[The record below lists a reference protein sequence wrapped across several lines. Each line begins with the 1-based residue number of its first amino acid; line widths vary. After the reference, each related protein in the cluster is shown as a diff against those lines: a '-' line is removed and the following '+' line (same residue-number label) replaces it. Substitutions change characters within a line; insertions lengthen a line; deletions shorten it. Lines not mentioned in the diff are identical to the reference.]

1 MVELRDTLRTE
12 TEQMLDI
19 SARTI
24 ATLHARG
31 KIRAAEDQVG
41 AAKTEP
47 GVPDHSGEGL
57 RGLARRITGAARRRE
72 EPSLERPKGSYQLS
86 VVLAAADAGAKTGMK
101 PSSTA
106 ALAALQSALADLA
119 GDLDELAGDTANPA
133 LWRRYLDGDRGV
145 FARRLAAS
153 IGPDSVN
160 RIAQLYRDNPRFHE
174 MADAYIAEFG
184 GMLARAREGDRD
196 GFLASTLLTADTG
209 KIYLAIAYAL
219 GRLE

>member
-1 MVELRDTLRTE
+1 VRETLRAE

-19 SARTI
+19 SARAISTLQARSHRRPSEEQTQPVSGEAGAPETI
-24 ATLHARG
+24 
-31 KIRAAEDQVG
+31 
-41 AAKTEP
+41 
-47 GVPDHSGEGL
+47 GEGL
-57 RGLARRITGAARRRE
+57 RGLARRITAPKRRSEDRAA
-72 EPSLERPKGSYQLS
+72 ERPTGNYQLS
-86 VVLAAADAGAKTGMK
+86 EVLAAADAGAKQGLR
-101 PSSTA
+101 PGSA
-106 ALAALQSALADLA
+106 ATLAALQAALADLA
-119 GDLDELAGDTANPA
+119 GDLEELAGETANPA

-160 RIAQLYRDNPRFHE
+160 RITALYRDNPRFHE
-174 MADAYIAEFG
+174 SADTYIAEFE

-196 GFLASTLLTADTG
+196 GLLASTMLTADTG